1 MWLIVL
7 MIVAASVSAI
17 LLTMTLIN
25 LWVLGRPGVAV
36 TGDPRLVSICIP
48 ARNEAPNIEACVK
61 GLLASNHPNVEVLV
75 YDDQSTDATS
85 TILRS
90 LCDIDPRVR
99 TTPTLPLPEGWNGKQ
114 HACWRLAAAAKGD
127 WLLFTDADVRFEPD
141 AVGTALSEADRL
153 QADLISGF
161 PRQITR
167 TFAESLIVPMIF
179 FVLFS
184 YLPFPRM
191 RLSND
196 PAASAGCGQFL
207 FVSRR
212 GYDACG
218 GHAGFKDSMHDGIRM
233 PRAVRRAGLQSD
245 LADITGVTSCRMYS
259 GSASTWRGFAKNA
272 YEGLG
277 SPFLLLFLSITH
289 LSAQVLP
296 WMVLAWSG
304 FAAFN
309 PVPAGVNTVAVGWAA
324 IAVALMI
331 VQRLILAGWSRT
343 PLWTA
348 VLHPL
353 ALLAVTALQWHSF
366 GIHLSGQRAW
376 KGRIQ
381 RSTPS
386 VAA

>member
-233 PRAVRRAGLQSD
+233 PSCRAAVGPRRYHGRDFLPDVFGFGVNVAGLRQER
-245 LADITGVTSCRMYS
+245 IRGV
-259 GSASTWRGFAKNA
+259 
-272 YEGLG
+272 GL
-277 SPFLLLFLSITH
+277 S
-289 LSAQVLP
+289 
-296 WMVLAWSG
+296 
-304 FAAFN
+304 
-309 PVPAGVNTVAVGWAA
+309 
-324 IAVALMI
+324 
-331 VQRLILAGWSRT
+331 
-343 PLWTA
+343 
-348 VLHPL
+348 
-353 ALLAVTALQWHSF
+353 LLAPISFHHPPVGTGAALD
-366 GIHLSGQRAW
+366 GVGMVRVC
-376 KGRIQ
+376 R
-381 RSTPS
+381 
-386 VAA
+386 V